1 MQKQIIRGTGKN
13 TFSYEEGTD
22 LALMTN
28 NNRITKRI
36 LSLLLK
42 RYTLLIELKDKTLIS
57 ATYKDTKIIGR
68 TAEDILLVYDG
79 LSREEVEIYIDDI
92 RIVRVYK

>member
-1 MQKQIIRGTGKN
+1 MQKQIIRGMGRYIA
-13 TFSYEEGTD
+13 SYEEGTD

-68 TAEDILLVYDG
+68 TAPDILLVYDE

-92 RIVRVYK
+92 RIVKVYK

>member
-22 LALMTN
+22 LAFMTN
-28 NNRITKRI
+28 EIRITKRI

-57 ATYKDTKIIGR
+57 ATYKGLKLIGR
-68 TAEDILLVYDG
+68 TPEDILLVYDELTG
-79 LSREEVEIYIDDI
+79 EEVEIYIDDI
-92 RIVRVYK
+92 RIIRVYK

>member
-28 NNRITKRI
+28 NNKITKRV

-68 TAEDILLVYDG
+68 TTTDILLVYDE
-79 LSREEVEIYIDDI
+79 LTREEVEIDIADI
-92 RIVRVYK
+92 RIIRVYR